1 MRPGTRDLVYLSA
14 TYVINPTKFL
24 PNHQP
29 EILVLPK
36 IQGQTE
42 VGKILQKNQKYGRM
56 QEVNQLKGG
65 K

>member
-1 MRPGTRDLVYLSA
+1 MRRGTRDLVYLST
-14 TYVINPTKFL
+14 TYVINPTKL
-24 PNHQP
+24 STNHQP

-42 VGKILQKNQKYGRM
+42 VGKIPQKNQKYGRT